1 MGFLGTTT
9 PYAAS
14 VASSIGSIIDG
25 SSFWPVDTRRNRPH
39 PHEIGRERSHQIAG
53 TGLVTK
59 KVSSHWE
66 VRSMQYPHVFV
77 CCALVPLATSAVAEC
92 LKSNVEGQS
101 AQGQL
106 AIGRARDAAGRPETP
121 YILRLAS
128 NACLDANNRDQAVR
142 RARTIHIFPADE
154 KLRPAFRRLVG
165 KTVVVRGSPFI
176 AHTAHHHA
184 PIVMQVTEINAR

>member
-1 MGFLGTTT
+1 
-9 PYAAS
+9 
-14 VASSIGSIIDG
+14 
-25 SSFWPVDTRRNRPH
+25 
-39 PHEIGRERSHQIAG
+39 
-53 TGLVTK
+53 
-59 KVSSHWE
+59 
-66 VRSMQYPHVFV
+66 MQYPHVFV
-77 CCALVPLATSAVAEC
+77 CFALVPLATSAVAEC

-128 NACLDANNRDQAVR
+128 NACLDANNRDEAVR

-165 KTVVVRGSPFI
+165 SGFSMLIRRISGRRCVSIGGRPQNERDF
-176 AHTAHHHA
+176 
-184 PIVMQVTEINAR
+184 QRQ

>member
-1 MGFLGTTT
+1 
-9 PYAAS
+9 
-14 VASSIGSIIDG
+14 
-25 SSFWPVDTRRNRPH
+25 
-39 PHEIGRERSHQIAG
+39 
-53 TGLVTK
+53 
-59 KVSSHWE
+59 
-66 VRSMQYPHVFV
+66 MQYPQVFV
-77 CCALVPLATSAVAEC
+77 CFALVPLATSAVAEC

-165 KTVVVRGSPFI
+165 KTVVVRGGPFI
-176 AHTAHHHA
+176 AHTCHHHA

>member
-1 MGFLGTTT
+1 
-9 PYAAS
+9 
-14 VASSIGSIIDG
+14 
-25 SSFWPVDTRRNRPH
+25 
-39 PHEIGRERSHQIAG
+39 
-53 TGLVTK
+53 
-59 KVSSHWE
+59 
-66 VRSMQYPHVFV
+66 
-77 CCALVPLATSAVAEC
+77 LVPLATSAVAEC

-142 RARTIHIFPADE
+142 RARTIHISPADE

>member
-1 MGFLGTTT
+1 MSKGSPLK
-9 PYAAS
+9 AS
-14 VASSIGSIIDG
+14 LQSVVRAMLLDG
-25 SSFWPVDTRRNRPH
+25 R
-39 PHEIGRERSHQIAG
+39 
-53 TGLVTK
+53 
-59 KVSSHWE
+59 
-66 VRSMQYPHVFV
+66 
-77 CCALVPLATSAVAEC
+77 
-92 LKSNVEGQS
+92 
-101 AQGQL
+101 
-106 AIGRARDAAGRPETP
+106 TP